1 MCGIIAGVTNNNI
14 LPALVNGLEK
24 LEYRGYDS
32 AGLAVIQ
39 NNQIHLVKTVGKVVE
54 LKKLLPQKKLDS
66 NIGIGHTR
74 WATHGVPSVVNA
86 HPHTTDR
93 IALVHNGIIEN
104 YKELKH
110 ELQGLGYGFKS
121 ETDTEVVANLLDYYF
136 SLNNNHIE
144 ASKQTIARLEG
155 SFSLVF
161 MFHDAELL
169 FATCKKTPL
178 ILGLAKDATYI
189 ASDIVAFGSNV
200 GEVVYF
206 EDEDAVL
213 ISLNSYQ
220 IFDKNGNPVKRTVK
234 KSSLV
239 EEVSKK
245 DFPHFMLKEIYEQ
258 PIALERAIDKYLR
271 TDELSKI
278 KIDWQNIQH
287 IKILACGTAYYSGL
301 VAKYWLEELTNIAVD
316 LEIAS
321 EFRYRTVARKKN
333 EVTIVISQ
341 SGETLDTLEALKQAK
356 ANGQPIISIV
366 NTENSSI
373 GRASDYVLPIMV
385 GPEIGVA
392 STKAFL
398 GQLMVIAALGLNIG
412 LKNQNISN
420 NKVEELKILLSTV
433 PSMITKILLQ
443 SDKIRTAAMQI
454 KDFPSV
460 LFIGRGNLYPIAL
473 EGSLKLKE
481 LSDIHAEGYAGGELK
496 HGPISLIDSNMP
508 IVALMPN
515 GSLFEKMFS
524 NLQELGAR
532 GGKLLTIVGS
542 SNVGK
547 VIDSSYWTL
556 EIPDCEEFIA
566 PMIYSIPMQLLAYYT
581 ADLKGNDID
590 QPRNLAKS
598 VTVE

>member
-1 MCGIIAGVTNNNI
+1 MCGIVAGITTNNI
-14 LPALVNGLEK
+14 LPVLVNGLEK

-32 AGLAVIQ
+32 AGLAVIID
-39 NNQIHLVKTVGKVVE
+39 NKIHSVKTVGKVIE
-54 LKKLLPQKKLDS
+54 LKKRLSQKKLDS
-66 NIGIGHTR
+66 HIGIAHTR
-74 WATHGVPSVVNA
+74 WATHGVPSVVNS
-86 HPHTTDR
+86 HPHTTDQV
-93 IALVHNGIIEN
+93 AVVHNGIIEN
-104 YKELKH
+104 YNQLKQ
-110 ELQGLGYGFKS
+110 ELQKLGYEFKS
-121 ETDTEVVANLLDYYF
+121 ETDTEIVANLLDYYF
-136 SLNNNHIE
+136 SLDNNHLE
-144 ASKQTIARLEG
+144 ASKKTIARLEG

-161 MFHDAELL
+161 MFHDSQLL
-169 FATCKKTPL
+169 FATCKKTSL

-189 ASDIVAFGSNV
+189 ASDIVAYDNNV
-200 GEVVYF
+200 SDVVYF
-206 EDEDAVL
+206 EDGDSVL
-213 ISLNSYQ
+213 ISLDSYQ
-220 IFDKNGNPVKRTVK
+220 IFDKNDNIVKRAVK
-234 KSSLV
+234 KSSLT

-245 DFPHFMLKEIYEQ
+245 NFPHFMLKEIHEQ
-258 PIALERAIDKYLR
+258 PTVLEKTIDKYLK
-271 TDELSKI
+271 TDELDKI
-278 KIDWQNIQH
+278 KVDWQNIQH

-301 VAKYWLEELTNIAVD
+301 VAKYWLEELTNITVD

-321 EFRYRTVARKKN
+321 EFRYRRVAIKKN

-356 ANGQPIISIV
+356 NNEQTIISIV

-373 GRASDYVLPIMV
+373 GRASDYILPIMV

-412 LKNQNISN
+412 LKNRNISN
-420 NKVEELKILLSTV
+420 NRFEELKALLLTV
-433 PSMITKILLQ
+433 PTIITKILSQ
-443 SDKIRTAAMQI
+443 SNTIKDVAMQI
-454 KDFPSV
+454 KDFHSV

-481 LSDIHAEGYAGGELK
+481 LSYIHAEGYAGGELK

-508 IVALMPN
+508 IVALIQN

-532 GGKLLTIVGS
+532 NGKLLTVVGS

-547 VIDSSYWTL
+547 VTNSSSWIL

-566 PMIYSIPMQLLAYYT
+566 PMIYTIPLQLLAYYA